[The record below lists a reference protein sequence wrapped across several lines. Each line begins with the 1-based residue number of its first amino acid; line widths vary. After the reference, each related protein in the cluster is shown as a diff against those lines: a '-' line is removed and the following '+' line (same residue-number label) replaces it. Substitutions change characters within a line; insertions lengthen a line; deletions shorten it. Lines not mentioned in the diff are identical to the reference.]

1 MRDKERRKRTQDR
14 EQRDQLRV
22 WEKPT
27 TTSRSG
33 RSAQLKD
40 LLAGDGDGAEESV
53 GAGRKEEGGGN
64 QRCSFSSRH
73 LLV

>member
-1 MRDKERRKRTQDR
+1 MRDKERRKRSHDR
-14 EQRDQLRV
+14 EQRDKLRV

-53 GAGRKEEGGGN
+53 GVWLVEEDGTD
-64 QRCSFSSRH
+64 
-73 LLV
+73 